1 MAELD
6 PNGRTIQLGRFS
18 YARLSLNKVLEGR
31 HNEFW
36 WAPLTKL
43 FLAKLWT
50 LAGGRM

>member
-1 MAELD
+1 
-6 PNGRTIQLGRFS
+6 
-18 YARLSLNKVLEGR
+18 VLEGR